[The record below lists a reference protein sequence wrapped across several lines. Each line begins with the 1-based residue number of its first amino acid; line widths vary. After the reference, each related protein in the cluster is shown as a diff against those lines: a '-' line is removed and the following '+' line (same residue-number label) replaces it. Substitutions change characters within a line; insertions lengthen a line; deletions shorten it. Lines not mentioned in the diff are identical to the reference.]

1 LNNLLKNK
9 IYYFIY
15 FLLLIILFFSLFKF
29 GNNVYEFSINS
40 LQMDFTAYYTAGKTV
55 SAGLSPYKNY
65 ILEDWNLWDGFAQY
79 QHSRFLYPPLL
90 AKIFQPIST
99 LPYYTAKSLWNTI
112 NVIILIINLFLLI
125 ITFKTNK
132 LWQILIILIAVLN
145 FFPLTALL
153 ERGQIDNLALLFIL
167 LAVYFDVNK
176 RFFLTA
182 GFLLG
187 IASLF
192 KLYLI
197 LIIPFIILKK
207 KWRLLIGYSVSLV
220 LLFLLTLLLVGQNIT
235 YDYIT
240 TQAPR
245 IASFGSSGTQEM
257 LIPVWI
263 LVNYFP
269 MTPISV
275 SLMDGRMYLS
285 ESISFNSKAS
295 LVKVIDN
302 ITNTLGVA
310 INPGFTS
317 IIVYIIFFLALYYI
331 TIRRDLII
339 KSDIVLPEFFYWQVS
354 LLIILLS
361 SPYTWIM
368 NLFWLF
374 PSLFF
379 ILCLWE
385 KRDNKLIRLPLSIL
399 TIGYI
404 LLSIPDSFFL
414 FRNVFILNH
423 IIQARFIIAEFILL
437 LGFVFLYRKKS

>member
-1 LNNLLKNK
+1 
-9 IYYFIY
+9 
-15 FLLLIILFFSLFKF
+15 
-29 GNNVYEFSINS
+29 
-40 LQMDFTAYYTAGKTV
+40 
-55 SAGLSPYKNY
+55 
-65 ILEDWNLWDGFAQY
+65 
-79 QHSRFLYPPLL
+79 
-90 AKIFQPIST
+90 
-99 LPYYTAKSLWNTI
+99 
-112 NVIILIINLFLLI
+112 
-125 ITFKTNK
+125 
-132 LWQILIILIAVLN
+132 
-145 FFPLTALL
+145 
-153 ERGQIDNLALLFIL
+153 
-167 LAVYFDVNK
+167 
-176 RFFLTA
+176 
-182 GFLLG
+182 
-187 IASLF
+187 
-192 KLYLI
+192 
-197 LIIPFIILKK
+197 
-207 KWRLLIGYSVSLV
+207 
-220 LLFLLTLLLVGQNIT
+220 
-235 YDYIT
+235 
-240 TQAPR
+240 
-245 IASFGSSGTQEM
+245 M